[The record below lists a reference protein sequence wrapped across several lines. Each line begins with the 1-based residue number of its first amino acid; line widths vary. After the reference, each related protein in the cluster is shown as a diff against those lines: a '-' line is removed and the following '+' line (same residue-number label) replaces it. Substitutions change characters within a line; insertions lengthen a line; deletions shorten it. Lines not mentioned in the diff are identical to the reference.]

1 MKLPTVWITGAFAS
15 GIALAGIVPARM
27 WYWVVLAAVGIVLG
41 LFLLRGNRIAGAWVL
56 SMLTWAA
63 VGGAAVRIEQ
73 TSIPA
78 THVTRLAAEGKLD
91 LSEPLRWRGRLR
103 SDSMRLPWG
112 TRYEIDL
119 ESVESAGR
127 DVQVSGGLRVN
138 FYLDERHAEL
148 PADLRAGDRVEALVR
163 AREPRNFLDPGAA
176 DTRGVLARQNINL
189 IGSLRSTE
197 LLRKLDAPSLRFA
210 DRLARVR
217 GRLLNQVNMLFPD
230 SRDRTAV
237 LRAMLL
243 GDRNFVDSET
253 AEVFQKTAVY
263 HVLVLAGLHVA
274 ALAMFVFWLARR
286 LRLTVIWTTAVT
298 LVVLGAFLGVVQ
310 DRPPILR
317 AALMA
322 AIFLGARLLF
332 RRMEMLNAVALAALI
347 LLIARPSALG
357 DASFQLSFLAAGVIA
372 GLAMPWIDRS
382 SGPYREGLAHLG
394 DVTRD
399 VSYPARVVQF
409 RLDLRTVSAWLATR
423 LPAWLAPR
431 ADRLVTAPVA
441 AGFRLWEV
449 IVLSATIQLGLLPLL
464 AEYFHRVS
472 IYGPAS
478 NVPAVLLTG
487 LIVPLGFLTLTTSFV
502 WGAAARVLAK
512 MLGSLVSGLLASVE
526 WISHWPHASH
536 RIPGPPVWLMIL
548 FLAVLALLAFFSR
561 AGLAE
566 DRLAH
571 PKRPRPWGET
581 IAGLA
586 LVVLALAVAI
596 FPFAPRLAA
605 GQLEVT
611 VLDVGQGDSIFAAF
625 PDGHTMLI
633 DGGGQYSQ
641 NYAGGYRTGP
651 DIGEEVVS
659 AYLWRRGLKQV
670 DVMALT
676 HAHHDHLDGL
686 YAVID
691 NFDVKELW
699 VGRDVD
705 SVPYS
710 NLLAYARAR
719 GVTIVHHL
727 RGDTFAW
734 GGTNGHVLWPE
745 NPVVAP
751 KATNDDCL
759 VLRIEDGGI
768 RFLLTG
774 DIEKRVEGSLVK
786 DGDTLTADFLKV
798 PHHGSKTSSTD
809 GFLSRVAPRVA
820 VVSVG
825 EGNPFGHPNP
835 ETLAR
840 LEGTNARLLRTD
852 RDGAVEATTNGRELV
867 VHTFVEMHPH

>member
-1 MKLPTVWITGAFAS
+1 MKLLTLWIAGAFAS
-15 GIALAGIVPARM
+15 GIILAGIAPVGL
-27 WYWVVLAAVGIVLG
+27 WNCVWVAAGGIVAG
-41 LFLLRGNRIAGAWVL
+41 IILLRTNRITGAWLL
-56 SMLTWAA
+56 SMLSWAA
-63 VGGAAVRIEQ
+63 LGGAAVRMEQ
-73 TSIPA
+73 ASVPA

-127 DVQVSGGLRVN
+127 DMRVTGGLRVN
-138 FYLDERHAEL
+138 FYQDERHAEL
-148 PADLRAGDRVEALVR
+148 PVDLRAGDRAEVLVR

-197 LLRKLDAPSLRFA
+197 LLRKLDTPSLRIA
-210 DRLARVR
+210 DRLARAR
-217 GRLLNQVNMLFPD
+217 GRLLEQINLLFPD

-243 GDRNFVDSET
+243 GDRNFVDSQIS
-253 AEVFQKTAVY
+253 EVFQKTAVY

-298 LVVLGAFLGVVQ
+298 LVVLGAYLGVVQ

-332 RRMEMLNAVALAALI
+332 RRIEMLNTVALAALI
-347 LLIARPSALG
+347 LLLARPSALG
-357 DASFQLSFLAAGVIA
+357 DASFQLSFLAAGAIA
-372 GLAMPWIDRS
+372 GLAMPWIERS

-399 VSYPARVVQF
+399 VSFPARVVQF
-409 RLDLRTVSAWLATR
+409 RLDLRTVSAWLEKR

-431 ADRLVTAPVA
+431 VDGFVTAPVA

-464 AEYFHRVS
+464 AENFHRVS
-472 IYGPAS
+472 IFGPAS
-478 NVPAVLLTG
+478 NVPAVLLTS

-512 MLGSLVSGLLASVE
+512 MLGGLVSGLLASVE
-526 WISHWPHASH
+526 WISRWPHASH
-536 RIPGPPVWLMIL
+536 RIPGPPAWLLIL
-548 FLAVLALLAFFSR
+548 FFAALALLAFFSR
-561 AGLAE
+561 AALAE
-566 DRLAH
+566 DRLAY
-571 PKRPRPWGET
+571 PKPRRPWGEA

-586 LVVLALAVAI
+586 LVVLALAVGI

-605 GQLEVT
+605 GQFELT

-625 PDGHTMLI
+625 PDGRTMLI

-641 NYAGGYRTGP
+641 NSGTGSRTGP
-651 DIGEEVVS
+651 DMGEEVVS
-659 AYLWRRGLKQV
+659 AYLWQRGLKHL

-686 YAVID
+686 YAVLD

-705 SVPYS
+705 SAAYS

-719 GVTIVHHL
+719 GVAIVHHL

-734 GGTNGHVLWPE
+734 GGTSGQVLWPE
-745 NPVVAP
+745 NPLVAP

-786 DGDTLTADFLKV
+786 DGDTLAADFLKV

-825 EGNPFGHPNP
+825 EGNPFGHPSA
-835 ETLAR
+835 ETVAR
-840 LEGTNARLLRTD
+840 LEGTNARVLRTD
-852 RDGAVEATTNGRELV
+852 RDGAVTAATNGRELV